1 MEKTLLQKAKV
12 LEELNQRLAEKY
24 ESRALLAK
32 QVDALE
38 YRLHRLEE
46 EMLQL
51 SRTIVDLE
59 TCHNRE
65 HGLNPSSE
73 PPSIEQEKNVQST
86 NTRIPT

>member
-12 LEELNQRLAEKY
+12 LEELNHRLAEKY
-24 ESRALLAK
+24 ESRALLAR

-51 SRTIVDLE
+51 SRSIVDLE
-59 TCHNRE
+59 TCHNLA
-65 HGLNPSSE
+65 HDLNLSSE
-73 PPSIEQEKNVQST
+73 PPSTEQENVQSQ
-86 NTRIPT
+86 NSEVPT